1 MSSHFP
7 DISTIFHVFIVT
19 YLFVFVKIFDKCNA
33 RILANIDYYNF
44 AVVFI
49 LILLL
54 YIINIIYYMGAN
66 STRNMN
72 TPYIIKATTK
82 QTASVSN
89 LKRYK
94 VNFLYI
100 YHII

>member
-1 MSSHFP
+1 
-7 DISTIFHVFIVT
+7 
-19 YLFVFVKIFDKCNA
+19 
-33 RILANIDYYNF
+33 
-44 AVVFI
+44 
-49 LILLL
+49 
-54 YIINIIYYMGAN
+54 MGAN